1 MHLCKAKDVDGETQ
15 TGKTE
20 MTKHNN
26 GVKAIAQ
33 AYVVLFLVI
42 ILFNSHD
49 QTSDVLNLSHFPS
62 TPKENEPFI
71 IRANIKNT
79 ADEPRTYSLTLY
91 VDGDTVLTS
100 ESTFDALSTQT
111 STLTIASPPLGSA
124 VRVYAEAVD
133 LETGELYKKALLMPQ
148 SPPEAW
154 MSFAS
159 FSSLT
164 TMLLSSSSSSSSSS
178 MSSSFT
184 ISYYKNAIGL
194 SESTI
199 RWSVNIGLI
208 ASLTLVALL
217 VFIELTNPAFGNLGQ
232 RLKGLRHRYS
242 LLTANLLIVF
252 LGLVLTRVVI
262 IMSG

>member
-1 MHLCKAKDVDGETQ
+1 MG
-15 TGKTE
+15 GKT
-20 MTKHNN
+20 
-26 GVKAIAQ
+26 IAPLFV
-33 AYVVLFLVI
+33 ALFLS
-42 ILFNSHD
+42 ILFLNSWIQID
-49 QTSDVLNLSHFPS
+49 QTLTLTHFPS
-62 TPKENEPFI
+62 VTRENEPFVV
-71 IRANIKNT
+71 RALVRNV
-79 ADEPRTYSLTLY
+79 ADEPRRIRVTLF
-91 VDGDTVLTS
+91 VDGLEAYVS
-100 ESTFDALSTQT
+100 ESFFEPLATQS
-111 STLTIASPPLGSA
+111 STLTLPSPRLGTA
-124 VRVYAEAVD
+124 MRFYAEALD
-133 LETGELYKKALLMPQ
+133 LETGARFTEAIMVPQ

-184 ISYYKNAIGL
+184 ISYYKNTIGL

-232 RLKGLRHRYS
+232 RLKGLRDRYS
-242 LLTANLLIVF
+242 LLTANLLLVF